1 MYVCPERAAQAG
13 KAALAAA
20 TALSTSWGP
29 LAATQHSSCPLL
41 GSQLVKAPGESI
53 GSTLLPASQL
63 KGPRVQVLLLLL
75 LLVILLKTMIS

>member
-41 GSQLVKAPGESI
+41 GSQLVKAPGEVSTKELKLVP
-53 GSTLLPASQL
+53 GSEGTIPARL
-63 KGPRVQVLLLLL
+63 
-75 LLVILLKTMIS
+75 